1 MKAVNMNSEIL
12 SIFSTQNITNRYLV
26 TLNDL
31 VDNPSSYAELIALL
45 NFAEEGDTIQIEI
58 NNSGGNLLT
67 ALQISNAMRA
77 CKAHV
82 ITHLNVEASS
92 AAGIIFLSGGSYVVG
107 KYGSILIHEGTF
119 GLAAKPSDMRKH
131 VEFYN
136 SQLDRVI
143 KDIYC
148 EILTEEEIKQVLN
161 GLELI
166 LDDVELMKRLNNRPK
181 QKDEFSDMLN
191 TDLCE
196 MFKVKLDEYV
206 GKKLIQANVETIS
219 QELADEVV
227 EMLTSEVEES

>member
-1 MKAVNMNSEIL
+1 MKAVNMHSEIL

-107 KYGSILIHEGTF
+107 KYGSILVHEGTF

-136 SQLDRVI
+136 KQLDRVV
-143 KDIYC
+143 KDVYS
-148 EILTEEEIKQVLN
+148 EILTENEINQVLN

-181 QKDEFSDMLN
+181 QKDEFSAMLN

-196 MFKVKLDEYV
+196 LFKVKLDEYV
-206 GKKLIQANVETIS
+206 GKKLSGDTANTLA

-227 EMLTSEVEES
+227 EMLTSEVGES

>member
-77 CKAHV
+77 CKAHI

-136 SQLDRVI
+136 NQLDRVI
-143 KDIYC
+143 KDVYS
-148 EILTEEEIKQVLN
+148 EILTEEEINQVLN

-181 QKDEFSDMLN
+181 PKNEFSDMLN

-196 MFKVKLDEYV
+196 LFKVKLDEYA
-206 GKKLIQANVETIS
+206 GKKITQANVETIS

-227 EMLTSEVEES
+227 EMLTSEVVD